1 METKAILTELLK
13 ECLETKDIVK
23 RIELV
28 QYINRILPAKYK
40 IEIPTFV
47 TNALIDKKL
56 FLLQDAVEGA
66 T

>member
-1 METKAILTELLK
+1 MLTELLK

-40 IEIPTFV
+40 IVIPTFV

>member
-1 METKAILTELLK
+1 MLTELLK
-13 ECLETKDIVK
+13 ECSETKDIVK

-28 QYINRILPAKYK
+28 QYINRIFPAKYN